1 MIGLVVISLAIGGAA
16 SIAVYSLMHRQS
28 VKKRVVA
35 AAAIFIVLA
44 FFPIAYVIA
53 IGDQMPEDARL
64 VTKEEL
70 ERAAQSKP

>member
-1 MIGLVVISLAIGGAA
+1 MISLFVISLAIGVVSCVAA
-16 SIAVYSLMHRQS
+16 YSLMHRQS
-28 VKKRVVA
+28 VKLRVVA

-53 IGDQMPEDARL
+53 IGDQMPDDARL

-70 ERAAQSKP
+70 ERAAQPTP